1 MKEVKSLMEDSIGLA
16 EQFNQFLGPN
26 IYSWGERISIV
37 SMLSNGEERGMI
49 RQDPMQQWE
58 RRHPSGLETFLEV
71 KYPIT
76 DPEWDNN
83 EDDRGCTKDL

>member
-1 MKEVKSLMEDSIGLA
+1 MKEVKSLMAEPIGLA
-16 EQFNQFLGPN
+16 EQFNRFLGPN
-26 IYSWGERISIV
+26 IYSWGEWISIL

-49 RQDPMQQWE
+49 RQHAMQQWE
-58 RRHPSGLETFLEV
+58 RRQPSGLEAILEV

-83 EDDRGCTKDL
+83 ENDRGCMKDL